1 MTYDRATHALARAR
15 KDYERAIQAA
25 MEATTERA
33 IHRHT
38 RRARTAEG
46 RIRDAKRDLA
56 RIGAELH

>member
-15 KDYERAIQAA
+15 RDYERATYAA
-25 MEATTERA
+25 LNAETERA
-33 IHRHT
+33 QKRHA
-38 RRARTAEG
+38 RRARIAEG